1 MSQIV
6 YPFGDATVTLTAGQS
21 IAVAT
26 IAEAQVFQLVGFPNF
41 PYQQDLLGTPS
52 GNTIT
57 VYGPFASGATIQ
69 FSAGATILLY
79 NAGTDPTIPELTGVR
94 ASTAAVALN
103 TTGAATD
110 AAMIGAILDGVITST
125 TAAAVSLVLPTGATL
140 DAALQ
145 LNVGDAIRWSVVNT
159 GATNAATVSSA
170 GSGNTLVGAGGVAAT
185 TSGSFVTIKTAAATF
200 VTYRM

>member
-1 MSQIV
+1 MSSIV
-6 YPFGDATVTLTAGQS
+6 YPFGDATVTLTAGKS

-69 FSAGATILLY
+69 FSAGATVLLY

-170 GSGNTLVGAGGVAAT
+170 SGNTLVGAGGVAAT

>member
-1 MSQIV
+1 MSSIV

-41 PYQQDLLGTPS
+41 PYQQDLLGTSS

-69 FSAGATILLY
+69 FSAGATVLLY

-103 TTGAATD
+103 TTGAATN

-145 LNVGDAIRWSVVNT
+145 LNVGDAIQWSVVNT

-200 VTYRM
+200 FTYRM